1 VVRNAAE
8 PRGVTRVVGVG
19 ASAGGLD
26 ALLRIVRLLPA
37 NLPVA
42 ICIVLHVPATGR
54 SLLGAILNRQSD
66 FDVRV
71 AEDGES
77 LQPGRAYVAPPDRH
91 LTVADGRL
99 ELGRGP
105 KENGVRPAVDPM
117 LRSLAAAYGE
127 HAVAV
132 ILSGALGDGSTGA
145 LVVKQSGGAVIVQ
158 DPDDAAVPSMPES
171 AIRAVGDVDAV
182 LTATEIGEE
191 LTRLAGATV
200 EIGGEVAMNPGDV
213 LALGPDRPSGPPSPF
228 TCPECHGPLWEVSE
242 GDLVRYRCRVGHG
255 YSEDS
260 MIIEQGSTV
269 EAALWSALEA
279 LEERAEFLSRVSAR
293 HGEERPRLH
302 NRFAGAAEDARD
314 RAELIRRA
322 LGIRGEAPKAFDM
335 QSAEAAE

>member
-1 VVRNAAE
+1 MDPSAAD
-8 PRGVTRVVGVG
+8 PRGLKRVVGVG

-26 ALLRIVRLLPA
+26 ALLRIVRTLPA
-37 NLPVA
+37 DLPVA

-54 SLLGAILNRQSD
+54 SLLGPILDRQTD

-71 AEDGES
+71 PSDGEA

-91 LTVADGRL
+91 LTVAAGRL

-117 LRSLAAAYGE
+117 LRSMAAAYGE

-145 LVVKQSGGAVIVQ
+145 LAVKQAGGAVIVQ
-158 DPDDAAVPSMPES
+158 DPDDAPVPSMPES
-171 AIRAVGDVDAV
+171 AIRAVGDVDAI
-182 LTATEIGEE
+182 LQAEEIGAT
-191 LTRLAGATV
+191 LARLAHGAS
-200 EIGGEVAMNPGDV
+200 EIGGELVMNPGEG
-213 LALGPDRPSGPPSPF
+213 LEQSPDRPSGPPSAF

-242 GDLVRYRCRVGHG
+242 GNLVRYRCRVGHA

-260 MIIEQGSTV
+260 MMIEQGSTV
-269 EAALWSALEA
+269 ETALWSALEA
-279 LEERAEFLSRVSAR
+279 LEERAEFLRRMSDR
-293 HGEERPRLH
+293 HADRRPQLH
-302 NRFAGAAEDARD
+302 DRFAGAAEDARH

-322 LGIRGEAPKAFDM
+322 LGIRGEPPKAFDM